1 MPIENIDDSI
11 IIKNNIP
18 KHIAIIMDGNGRW
31 AKEHSLPRIA
41 GHKEGIDSVRAIT
54 KQCGDIGVKHL
65 SLYTFSSENW
75 HRPKNEVKAL
85 MRLLLLTIRREIKD
99 LNKNNVR
106 LSTIGNMDDLPD
118 DARKGMEEGLKITEN
133 NSGLNL
139 ILALSYGGR
148 QEILK
153 MVQSIAIKAVKGE
166 IEPEKLSESDIINE
180 LDTAKIPDP
189 DLLIRTGGDQ
199 RISNFLLWQIA
210 YSEIYVTDT
219 YWPEFKEK
227 ELLDAVSDFRIV
239 SDVLVVLAN
248 NWMKHD

>member
-1 MPIENIDDSI
+1 MPIKDSI
-11 IIKNNIP
+11 INKNIP

-31 AKEHSLPRIA
+31 AKAHSLPRIA

-54 KQCGDIGVKHL
+54 KICGEIGVKYL

-75 HRPKNEVKAL
+75 RRPKNEVKAL
-85 MRLLLLTIRREIKD
+85 MRLLLLTIRHEVKD

-106 LSTIGNMDDLPD
+106 LTTIGNMGDLPS
-118 DARKGMEEGLKITEN
+118 DARKGMEEGIKITEN

-139 ILALSYGGR
+139 ILALSYSGR
-148 QEILK
+148 REILK
-153 MVQSIAIKAVKGE
+153 MVQSIARKAVNGE
-166 IEPEKLSESDIINE
+166 IEPEKLSEGDIINE
-180 LDTAKIPDP
+180 LDTANIPDP

-227 ELLDAVSDFRIV
+227 ELLDAVADFQDRERRFGRI
-239 SDVLVVLAN
+239 SEQLDET
-248 NWMKHD
+248 

>member
-1 MPIENIDDSI
+1 MPIKDIENSNINN
-11 IIKNNIP
+11 NNIP

-31 AKEHSLPRIA
+31 AKAHSLPRIA

-54 KQCGDIGVKHL
+54 KKCGDIGVKHL

-75 HRPKNEVKAL
+75 SRPIKEVKAL
-85 MRLLLLTIRREIKD
+85 MGLLLLTIRREIKD
-99 LNKNNVR
+99 LDKNNVR
-106 LSTIGNMDDLPD
+106 LTTIGNMGDLPD

-153 MVQSIAIKAVKGE
+153 MVQSIARKAVNGE
-166 IEPEKLSESDIINE
+166 IEPEKLGEIDIVNE

-227 ELLDAVSDFRIV
+227 ELLDAVADFQVRERRFGRI
-239 SDVLVVLAN
+239 SEQLDET
-248 NWMKHD
+248 

>member
-1 MPIENIDDSI
+1 MPIKKIEDSI
-11 IIKNNIP
+11 INKNNIP

-31 AKEHSLPRIA
+31 AKAHSLPRIA

-54 KQCGDIGVKHL
+54 KKCGDIGVKHL

-75 HRPKNEVKAL
+75 SRPLKEVKAL
-85 MRLLLLTIRREIKD
+85 MGLLLLTIRREIKD

-106 LSTIGNMDDLPD
+106 LTTIGNMGDLPD

-153 MVQSIAIKAVKGE
+153 MVQSIARKAINGE
-166 IEPEKLSESDIINE
+166 IEPEKLSESDIVNE

-227 ELLDAVSDFRIV
+227 ELLDAVADFQDRERRFGRI
-239 SDVLVVLAN
+239 SEQLD
-248 NWMKHD
+248 KT

>member
-1 MPIENIDDSI
+1 MPIKDIEDSI
-11 IIKNNIP
+11 IDKNNIP

-31 AKEHSLPRIA
+31 AKAHSLPRIA
-41 GHKEGIDSVRAIT
+41 GHKEGIVSVRAIT
-54 KQCGDIGVKHL
+54 KICGDIGVKHL

-75 HRPKNEVKAL
+75 RRPKNEVKAL

-106 LSTIGNMDDLPD
+106 LTTIGNMGDLPD
-118 DARKGMEEGLKITEN
+118 DARKGMEEGLKITEK

-153 MVQSIAIKAVKGE
+153 MVQSIARKALNGE
-166 IEPEKLSESDIINE
+166 IEPEKISEDNIVNE

-189 DLLIRTGGDQ
+189 DLLIRTGGEL

-210 YSEIYVTDT
+210 YSEIYVTDI
-219 YWPEFKEK
+219 YWPEFREK
-227 ELLDAVSDFRIV
+227 ELLDAVADFQARERRFGHI
-239 SDVLVVLAN
+239 SEQLDET
-248 NWMKHD
+248 

>member
-1 MPIENIDDSI
+1 MPIKNIENSI
-11 IIKNNIP
+11 INNNNIP

-31 AKEHSLPRIA
+31 AKAHSLPRIA

-54 KQCGDIGVKHL
+54 KKCGDIGVKHL

-75 HRPKNEVKAL
+75 SRPIKEVKAL
-85 MRLLLLTIRREIKD
+85 MGLLLLTIRREIKD

-106 LSTIGNMDDLPD
+106 LTTIGNMGDLPD

-153 MVQSIAIKAVKGE
+153 MVQSIARKAVNGE
-166 IEPEKLSESDIINE
+166 IEPEKLNESDIVNE
-180 LDTAKIPDP
+180 LDTANIPDP

-199 RISNFLLWQIA
+199 RLSNFLLWQIA

-227 ELLDAVSDFRIV
+227 ELLDAVADFQDRERRFGRI
-239 SDVLVVLAN
+239 SEQLD
-248 NWMKHD
+248 KT

>member
-1 MPIENIDDSI
+1 MPIKDIEDSI
-11 IIKNNIP
+11 IYKNNIP

-31 AKEHSLPRIA
+31 AKAHSLPRIA
-41 GHKEGIDSVRAIT
+41 GHKEGIHSVRAIT
-54 KQCGDIGVKHL
+54 KKCGDIGVKHL

-75 HRPKNEVKAL
+75 SRPIKEVKAL
-85 MRLLLLTIRREIKD
+85 MGLLLLTIRREIKD

-106 LSTIGNMDDLPD
+106 LTTIGNMGDLPD

-153 MVQSIAIKAVKGE
+153 MVQSIARKAVNGE
-166 IEPEKLSESDIINE
+166 IEPEKLSEGDIVKE

-227 ELLDAVSDFRIV
+227 ELLDAVADFQDRERRFGRI
-239 SDVLVVLAN
+239 SEQLD
-248 NWMKHD
+248 KT

>member
-1 MPIENIDDSI
+1 MPIKDIEDSI
-11 IIKNNIP
+11 INKNNIP

-31 AKEHSLPRIA
+31 AKAHSLPRIA

-54 KQCGDIGVKHL
+54 KKCGDIGVKHL

-75 HRPKNEVKAL
+75 SRPIKEVKAL
-85 MRLLLLTIRREIKD
+85 MGLLLLTIRREIKD

-106 LSTIGNMDDLPD
+106 LTTIGNMGDLPD

-153 MVQSIAIKAVKGE
+153 MVQSIARKAVNGE
-166 IEPEKLSESDIINE
+166 IEPEKLSEGDIVNE

-227 ELLDAVSDFRIV
+227 ELLDAVANFQERERRFGRI
-239 SDVLVVLAN
+239 SEQLD
-248 NWMKHD
+248 KT

>member
-1 MPIENIDDSI
+1 MPIKDIENSNINN
-11 IIKNNIP
+11 NNIP

-153 MVQSIAIKAVKGE
+153 MVQSIARKAVNGE
-166 IEPEKLSESDIINE
+166 IEPEKLGEIDIVNE

-227 ELLDAVSDFRIV
+227 ELLDAVADFQDRERRFGHI
-239 SDVLVVLAN
+239 SEQLD
-248 NWMKHD
+248 KT

>member
-1 MPIENIDDSI
+1 MSIKDVEDSI
-11 IIKNNIP
+11 IDKNNIP

-31 AKEHSLPRIA
+31 AKVHSLPRIA
-41 GHKEGIDSVRAIT
+41 GHKEGIISVRAIT
-54 KQCGDIGVKHL
+54 KICGDIGVKHL

-75 HRPKNEVKAL
+75 RRPKNEVKAL

-106 LSTIGNMDDLPD
+106 LTTIGNMGDLPD
-118 DARKGMEEGLKITEN
+118 DARKGMEEGLKITEK

-148 QEILK
+148 QEIIK
-153 MVQSIAIKAVKGE
+153 MVQSIARKALNGE
-166 IEPEKLSESDIINE
+166 IEPEKISEDNIVNE

-189 DLLIRTGGDQ
+189 ELLIRTGGEL

-210 YSEIYVTDT
+210 YSEIYVTDI
-219 YWPEFKEK
+219 YWPEFREK
-227 ELLDAVSDFRIV
+227 ELLDAVAEFQARERRFGHISEQLDET
-239 SDVLVVLAN
+239 
-248 NWMKHD
+248 

>member
-1 MPIENIDDSI
+1 MPIKDIENSNINN
-11 IIKNNIP
+11 NNIP

-31 AKEHSLPRIA
+31 AKAHSLPRIA

-54 KQCGDIGVKHL
+54 KKCGDIGVKHL

-75 HRPKNEVKAL
+75 SRPIKEVKAL
-85 MRLLLLTIRREIKD
+85 MGLLLLTIRREIKD
-99 LNKNNVR
+99 LDKNNVR
-106 LSTIGNMDDLPD
+106 LTTIGNMGDLPD

-153 MVQSIAIKAVKGE
+153 MVQSIARKAVNGE
-166 IEPEKLSESDIINE
+166 IEPEKLGEIDIVNE
-180 LDTAKIPDP
+180 LDTANIPDP

-227 ELLDAVSDFRIV
+227 ELLDAVADFQDRERRFGCI
-239 SDVLVVLAN
+239 SEQLD
-248 NWMKHD
+248 KK

>member
-1 MPIENIDDSI
+1 MPIKNIEDSI
-11 IIKNNIP
+11 INKNNIP

-31 AKEHSLPRIA
+31 AKAHSLPRIA

-54 KQCGDIGVKHL
+54 KKCGDIGVKHL

-75 HRPKNEVKAL
+75 SRPIKEVKAL
-85 MRLLLLTIRREIKD
+85 MGLLLLTIRREIKD

-106 LSTIGNMDDLPD
+106 LTTIGNMGDLPD
-118 DARKGMEEGLKITEN
+118 EARKGMEEGLKITEN

-153 MVQSIAIKAVKGE
+153 MVQSIARKAINGE
-166 IEPEKLSESDIINE
+166 IEPEKLSEGDIVNE

-227 ELLDAVSDFRIV
+227 ELLDAVADFQDRERRFGRI
-239 SDVLVVLAN
+239 SEQLDET
-248 NWMKHD
+248 

>member
-1 MPIENIDDSI
+1 MPIKNIEDSI
-11 IIKNNIP
+11 INKNNIP

-31 AKEHSLPRIA
+31 AKAHSLPRIA

-54 KQCGDIGVKHL
+54 KKCGDIGVKHL

-75 HRPKNEVKAL
+75 RRPKNEVKAL

-106 LSTIGNMDDLPD
+106 LSTIGNMGDLPD

-153 MVQSIAIKAVKGE
+153 MVQSIARKAINGE
-166 IEPEKLSESDIINE
+166 IEPEKLSESDIVNE

-227 ELLDAVSDFRIV
+227 ELLDAVADFQDRERRFGRI
-239 SDVLVVLAN
+239 SEQLDET
-248 NWMKHD
+248 

>member
-1 MPIENIDDSI
+1 MPIKNIEDSI
-11 IIKNNIP
+11 INKNNIP

-31 AKEHSLPRIA
+31 AKAHSLPRIA

-54 KQCGDIGVKHL
+54 KKCGDIGVKHL

-75 HRPKNEVKAL
+75 SRPLKEVKAL
-85 MRLLLLTIRREIKD
+85 MGLLLLTIRREIKD

-106 LSTIGNMDDLPD
+106 LSTIGNMGDLPD

-153 MVQSIAIKAVKGE
+153 MVQSIARKAINGE
-166 IEPEKLSESDIINE
+166 IEPEKLSESDIVNE

-227 ELLDAVSDFRIV
+227 ELLDAVADFQDRERRFGRI
-239 SDVLVVLAN
+239 SE
-248 NWMKHD
+248 

>member
-1 MPIENIDDSI
+1 
-11 IIKNNIP
+11 
-18 KHIAIIMDGNGRW
+18 
-31 AKEHSLPRIA
+31 
-41 GHKEGIDSVRAIT
+41 
-54 KQCGDIGVKHL
+54 
-65 SLYTFSSENW
+65 
-75 HRPKNEVKAL
+75 
-85 MRLLLLTIRREIKD
+85 
-99 LNKNNVR
+99 
-106 LSTIGNMDDLPD
+106 
-118 DARKGMEEGLKITEN
+118 MEEGLKITEN

-153 MVQSIAIKAVKGE
+153 MVQSIARKAINGE
-166 IEPEKLSESDIINE
+166 IEPEKLSESDIVNE

-227 ELLDAVSDFRIV
+227 ELLDAVADFQDRERRFGRI
-239 SDVLVVLAN
+239 SEQLD
-248 NWMKHD
+248 KT

>member
-1 MPIENIDDSI
+1 MPIKGIEDSI
-11 IIKNNIP
+11 IDKNNIP

-31 AKEHSLPRIA
+31 AKAHSLPRIA
-41 GHKEGIDSVRAIT
+41 GHKEGIVSVRAIT
-54 KQCGDIGVKHL
+54 KICGDIGVKHL

-75 HRPKNEVKAL
+75 RRPKNEVKAL

-106 LSTIGNMDDLPD
+106 LTTIGNMGNLPD

-153 MVQSIAIKAVKGE
+153 MVQSIARKAVNGE
-166 IEPEKLSESDIINE
+166 LEPEKLSESDIVNE

-189 DLLIRTGGDQ
+189 DLLIRTGGEL

-210 YSEIYVTDT
+210 YSEIYVTDI
-219 YWPEFKEK
+219 YWPEFREK
-227 ELLDAVSDFRIV
+227 ELLDAVADFQARERRFGHI
-239 SDVLVVLAN
+239 SEQLDET
-248 NWMKHD
+248 

>member
-1 MPIENIDDSI
+1 MPIKDIEDSI
-11 IIKNNIP
+11 INKNNIP

-31 AKEHSLPRIA
+31 AKAHSLPRIA

-54 KQCGDIGVKHL
+54 KKCGDIGVKHL

-75 HRPKNEVKAL
+75 SRPIKEVKAL
-85 MRLLLLTIRREIKD
+85 MGLLLLTIRREIKD

-106 LSTIGNMDDLPD
+106 LTTIGNMGDLPD

-153 MVQSIAIKAVKGE
+153 MVQSIARKAVNGE
-166 IEPEKLSESDIINE
+166 IEPEKLSETDIVNE

-227 ELLDAVSDFRIV
+227 ELLDAVADFQDRERRFGRI
-239 SDVLVVLAN
+239 SEQLD
-248 NWMKHD
+248 KT

>member
-1 MPIENIDDSI
+1 MPIKNIEDSI
-11 IIKNNIP
+11 INKNNIP

-31 AKEHSLPRIA
+31 AKAHSLPRIA

-54 KQCGDIGVKHL
+54 KKCGDIGVKHL

-75 HRPKNEVKAL
+75 SRPIKEVKAL
-85 MRLLLLTIRREIKD
+85 MGLLLLTIRREIKD

-106 LSTIGNMDDLPD
+106 LTTIGNMGDLPD

-153 MVQSIAIKAVKGE
+153 MVQSIARKAVNGE
-166 IEPEKLSESDIINE
+166 IEPEKLSEGDIINE

-189 DLLIRTGGDQ
+189 DLLIRTGGEQ

-219 YWPEFKEK
+219 YWPEFREK
-227 ELLDAVSDFRIV
+227 ELLDAVADFQDRERRFGHI
-239 SDVLVVLAN
+239 SEQLDET
-248 NWMKHD
+248 

>member
-1 MPIENIDDSI
+1 MTIKDIEDSI
-11 IIKNNIP
+11 INNNIP

-31 AKEHSLPRIA
+31 AKAHSLPRIA

-54 KQCGDIGVKHL
+54 KKCGDIGVKHL

-85 MRLLLLTIRREIKD
+85 MRLLLVTIRREIKD

-106 LSTIGNMDDLPD
+106 LSTIGNMGDLPD

-153 MVQSIAIKAVKGE
+153 MVQSIARKAVNGE
-166 IEPEKLSESDIINE
+166 IEPEKLGEIDIVNE

-227 ELLDAVSDFRIV
+227 ELLDAVADFQDRERRFGRI
-239 SDVLVVLAN
+239 SEQLDEA
-248 NWMKHD
+248 

>member
-1 MPIENIDDSI
+1 MPKKNIENSI
-11 IIKNNIP
+11 IKKKNIP

-31 AKEHSLPRIA
+31 AKTHSLPRIA

-54 KQCGDIGVKHL
+54 KKCGDIGVKHL

-106 LSTIGNMDDLPD
+106 LSTIGNIDDLPD
-118 DARKGMEEGLKITEN
+118 DARKGMEEGLKITAN

-153 MVQSIAIKAVKGE
+153 MVQSIAIKAVNGE
-166 IEPEKLSESDIINE
+166 IEPDKLSEGDIINE

-189 DLLIRTGGDQ
+189 DLLIRTGGEQ

-210 YSEIYVTDT
+210 YSEIYVTNT
-219 YWPEFKEK
+219 YWPEFREK
-227 ELLDAVSDFRIV
+227 ELLDAVVDFQDRERRFGHI
-239 SDVLVVLAN
+239 SEQLDET
-248 NWMKHD
+248 

>member
-1 MPIENIDDSI
+1 MPIKDIEDSNIN
-11 IIKNNIP
+11 KNNIP

-31 AKEHSLPRIA
+31 AKAHSLPRIA

-54 KQCGDIGVKHL
+54 KKCGDIGVKHL

-75 HRPKNEVKAL
+75 SRPIKEVKAL
-85 MRLLLLTIRREIKD
+85 MGLLLLTIRREIKD
-99 LNKNNVR
+99 LDKNNVR
-106 LSTIGNMDDLPD
+106 LTTIGNMGDLPD

-153 MVQSIAIKAVKGE
+153 MVQSIARKAVNGE
-166 IEPEKLSESDIINE
+166 IEPEKLGEIDIVNE

-227 ELLDAVSDFRIV
+227 ELLDAVADFQDRERRFGRI
-239 SDVLVVLAN
+239 SEQLE
-248 NWMKHD
+248 K

>member
-1 MPIENIDDSI
+1 MPIKNIEDSI
-11 IIKNNIP
+11 INKNNIP

-31 AKEHSLPRIA
+31 AKAHSLPRIA

-54 KQCGDIGVKHL
+54 KKCGDIGVKHL

-75 HRPKNEVKAL
+75 SRPLKEVKAL
-85 MRLLLLTIRREIKD
+85 MGLLLLTIRHEIKD

-106 LSTIGNMDDLPD
+106 LSTIGNMGDLPD

-153 MVQSIAIKAVKGE
+153 MVQSIARKAINGE
-166 IEPEKLSESDIINE
+166 IEPEKLSESDIVNE

-227 ELLDAVSDFRIV
+227 ELLDAVADFQDRERRFGRI
-239 SDVLVVLAN
+239 SEQLDET
-248 NWMKHD
+248 

>member
-1 MPIENIDDSI
+1 MPIKKIENSI
-11 IIKNNIP
+11 INKNNIP

-31 AKEHSLPRIA
+31 AKAHSLPRIA

-54 KQCGDIGVKHL
+54 KKCGDIGVKHL

-75 HRPKNEVKAL
+75 SRPLKEVKAL
-85 MRLLLLTIRREIKD
+85 MGLLLLTIRREIKD

-106 LSTIGNMDDLPD
+106 LTTIGNMGDLPD

-153 MVQSIAIKAVKGE
+153 MVQSIARKAINGE
-166 IEPEKLSESDIINE
+166 IEPEKLSESDIVNE

-227 ELLDAVSDFRIV
+227 ELLDAVADFQDRERRFGRI
-239 SDVLVVLAN
+239 SEQLDET
-248 NWMKHD
+248 

>member
-1 MPIENIDDSI
+1 MPIKDIKDSI
-11 IIKNNIP
+11 IDKNNIP

-31 AKEHSLPRIA
+31 AKVHSLPRIA
-41 GHKEGIDSVRAIT
+41 GHKEGIISVRAIT
-54 KQCGDIGVKHL
+54 KICGDIGVKHL

-75 HRPKNEVKAL
+75 RRPKNEVKAL

-106 LSTIGNMDDLPD
+106 LTTIGNMGDLPD
-118 DARKGMEEGLKITEN
+118 DARKGMEEGLKITEK

-148 QEILK
+148 QEIIK
-153 MVQSIAIKAVKGE
+153 MVQSIARKALNGE
-166 IEPEKLSESDIINE
+166 IEPEKISEDNIVNE

-189 DLLIRTGGDQ
+189 ELLIRTGGEL

-210 YSEIYVTDT
+210 YSEIYVTDI
-219 YWPEFKEK
+219 YWPEFREK
-227 ELLDAVSDFRIV
+227 ELLDAVADFQARERRFGHI
-239 SDVLVVLAN
+239 SEQLDET
-248 NWMKHD
+248 

>member
-1 MPIENIDDSI
+1 MPIKNIEDSI
-11 IIKNNIP
+11 ISKNNIP

-31 AKEHSLPRIA
+31 AKAHSLPRIA

-54 KQCGDIGVKHL
+54 KKCGDIGVKHL

-85 MRLLLLTIRREIKD
+85 MRLLLLTIRHEIKD

-153 MVQSIAIKAVKGE
+153 MAQSIAIKAVNGE
-166 IEPEKLSESDIINE
+166 IEPEKLSEVDIINE

-189 DLLIRTGGDQ
+189 DLLIRTGGEQ

-219 YWPEFKEK
+219 YWPEFREK
-227 ELLDAVSDFRIV
+227 ALLDAVADFQDRERRFGHI
-239 SDVLVVLAN
+239 SEQLDET
-248 NWMKHD
+248 

>member
-1 MPIENIDDSI
+1 MPIKDIKDSI
-11 IIKNNIP
+11 IDKNNIP

-31 AKEHSLPRIA
+31 AKAHSLPRIA
-41 GHKEGIDSVRAIT
+41 GHKEGIVSVRAIT
-54 KQCGDIGVKHL
+54 KICGDIGVKHL

-75 HRPKNEVKAL
+75 RRPKNEVKAL

-106 LSTIGNMDDLPD
+106 LTTIGNMGDLPD
-118 DARKGMEEGLKITEN
+118 DARKGMEEGLKITEK

-153 MVQSIAIKAVKGE
+153 MVQSIARKALNGE
-166 IEPEKLSESDIINE
+166 IEPEKISEDNIVNE

-189 DLLIRTGGDQ
+189 DLLIRTGGEL

-210 YSEIYVTDT
+210 YSEIYVTDI
-219 YWPEFKEK
+219 YWPEFREK
-227 ELLDAVSDFRIV
+227 ELLDAVADFQARERRFGHI
-239 SDVLVVLAN
+239 SEQLDET
-248 NWMKHD
+248 

>member
-1 MPIENIDDSI
+1 MSIKDVEDSI
-11 IIKNNIP
+11 IDKNNIP

-31 AKEHSLPRIA
+31 AKVHSLPRIA
-41 GHKEGIDSVRAIT
+41 GHKEGIVSVRAIT
-54 KQCGDIGVKHL
+54 KICGDIGVKHL

-75 HRPKNEVKAL
+75 RRPKNEVKAL

-106 LSTIGNMDDLPD
+106 LTTIGNIGDLPD
-118 DARKGMEEGLKITEN
+118 DARKGMEEGLKITEK

-148 QEILK
+148 QEIIK
-153 MVQSIAIKAVKGE
+153 MVQSIARKALNGE
-166 IEPEKLSESDIINE
+166 IEPEKISEDNIVNE

-189 DLLIRTGGDQ
+189 ELLIRTGGEL

-210 YSEIYVTDT
+210 YSEIYVTDI
-219 YWPEFKEK
+219 YWPEFREK
-227 ELLDAVSDFRIV
+227 ELLDAVADFQARERRFGHI
-239 SDVLVVLAN
+239 SEQLDET
-248 NWMKHD
+248 

>member
-1 MPIENIDDSI
+1 MDIEDSI
-11 IIKNNIP
+11 INKNNIP

-31 AKEHSLPRIA
+31 AKAHSLPRIA

-54 KQCGDIGVKHL
+54 KKCGDIGVKYL

-75 HRPKNEVKAL
+75 HRPKDEVKSL
-85 MRLLLLTIRREIKD
+85 MRLLFLTIRREIKD
-99 LNKNNVR
+99 LNKNNIR
-106 LSTIGNMDDLPD
+106 LSTIGNMGDLPD

-153 MVQSIAIKAVKGE
+153 MVQSIARKAINGE
-166 IEPEKLSESDIINE
+166 IEPEKLSESDIVNE

-227 ELLDAVSDFRIV
+227 ELLDAVADFQDRERRFGRI
-239 SDVLVVLAN
+239 SE
-248 NWMKHD
+248 

>member
-1 MPIENIDDSI
+1 MPIKDIKDSI
-11 IIKNNIP
+11 IDKNNIP

-31 AKEHSLPRIA
+31 AKVHSLPRIA
-41 GHKEGIDSVRAIT
+41 GHKEGIISVRAIT
-54 KQCGDIGVKHL
+54 KICGDIGVKHL

-75 HRPKNEVKAL
+75 RRPKNEVKAL

-106 LSTIGNMDDLPD
+106 LTTIGNIGDLPD
-118 DARKGMEEGLKITEN
+118 DARKGMEEGLKITEK

-153 MVQSIAIKAVKGE
+153 MVQSIARKALNGE
-166 IEPEKLSESDIINE
+166 IEPEKISEDNIVNE

-189 DLLIRTGGDQ
+189 DLLIRTGGEL

-210 YSEIYVTDT
+210 YSEIYVTDI
-219 YWPEFKEK
+219 YWPEFREK
-227 ELLDAVSDFRIV
+227 ELLDAVAEFQARERRFGHISEQLDET
-239 SDVLVVLAN
+239 
-248 NWMKHD
+248 

>member
-1 MPIENIDDSI
+1 MSIKDVEDSI
-11 IIKNNIP
+11 IDKNNIP

-31 AKEHSLPRIA
+31 AKVHSLPRIA

-54 KQCGDIGVKHL
+54 KICGEIGVKYL

-75 HRPKNEVKAL
+75 RRPKNEVKAL

-106 LSTIGNMDDLPD
+106 LTTIGNIGDLPD
-118 DARKGMEEGLKITEN
+118 DARKGMEEGLKITEK

-148 QEILK
+148 QEIIK
-153 MVQSIAIKAVKGE
+153 MVQSIARKALNGE
-166 IEPEKLSESDIINE
+166 IEPEKISEDNIVNE

-189 DLLIRTGGDQ
+189 DLLIRTGGEL

-210 YSEIYVTDT
+210 YSEIYVTDI
-219 YWPEFKEK
+219 YWPEFREK
-227 ELLDAVSDFRIV
+227 ELLDAVAEFQARERRFGHISEQLDET
-239 SDVLVVLAN
+239 
-248 NWMKHD
+248 

>member
-1 MPIENIDDSI
+1 MPIKDIKDSI
-11 IIKNNIP
+11 IDKNNIP

-31 AKEHSLPRIA
+31 AKVHSLPRIA
-41 GHKEGIDSVRAIT
+41 GHKEGIVSVRAIT
-54 KQCGDIGVKHL
+54 KICGDIGVKHL

-75 HRPKNEVKAL
+75 RRPKNEVKAL

-106 LSTIGNMDDLPD
+106 LTTIGNMGDLPD
-118 DARKGMEEGLKITEN
+118 DARKGMEEGLKITEK

-148 QEILK
+148 QEIIK
-153 MVQSIAIKAVKGE
+153 MVQSIARKALNGE
-166 IEPEKLSESDIINE
+166 IEPEKISEDNIVNE

-189 DLLIRTGGDQ
+189 DLLIRTGGEL

-210 YSEIYVTDT
+210 YSEIYVTDI
-219 YWPEFKEK
+219 YWPEFREK
-227 ELLDAVSDFRIV
+227 ELLDAVADFQARERRFGHI
-239 SDVLVVLAN
+239 SEQLDET
-248 NWMKHD
+248 

>member
-1 MPIENIDDSI
+1 MSIKDVEDSI
-11 IIKNNIP
+11 IDKNNIP

-31 AKEHSLPRIA
+31 AKAHSLPRIA
-41 GHKEGIDSVRAIT
+41 GHKEGIVSVRAIT
-54 KQCGDIGVKHL
+54 KICGDIGVKHL
-65 SLYTFSSENW
+65 SLYTFSFENW
-75 HRPKNEVKAL
+75 RRPKNEVKAL

-106 LSTIGNMDDLPD
+106 LTTIGNMGDLPD
-118 DARKGMEEGLKITEN
+118 DARKGMEEGLKITEK

-153 MVQSIAIKAVKGE
+153 MVQSIARKALNGE
-166 IEPEKLSESDIINE
+166 IEPEKISEDNIVNE

-189 DLLIRTGGDQ
+189 DLLIRTGGEL

-210 YSEIYVTDT
+210 YSEIYVTDI
-219 YWPEFKEK
+219 YWPEFREK
-227 ELLDAVSDFRIV
+227 ELLDAVADFQARERRFGHI
-239 SDVLVVLAN
+239 SEQLDET
-248 NWMKHD
+248 